1 LSLRTSAGIA
11 QVRQLS
17 AAFDLT
23 RAALY
28 KAASAEPKVAKAR
41 PAREPAPTIIS
52 NAKLLE
58 QIQPLVQEHPAWGHR
73 KVWAM
78 LRRQGTRVSRRRIW
92 AIMHQHGLTFIARAR
107 RAEPRRGTVA
117 VEEPNRRWCSD
128 MTTVWTRK
136 DGWVAVTPVVDCGCR
151 SALQIGISKAQD
163 APAILAP
170 LGTALEDVFQDPS
183 AVPEE
188 LELRTDHGS
197 VFTGDDCDKLCTGW
211 RVSHTFAPVGRPTG
225 NAVAERFI
233 QTMKLELIW
242 LRDWEDIEELRA
254 AIEPWRRFYND
265 ERPHE
270 ALDWQTPSERRAQ
283 RLPGDRLLPAAA

>member
-1 LSLRTSAGIA
+1 MSLRTSAGIA
-11 QVRQLS
+11 QVRHLS

-23 RAALY
+23 TAALY
-28 KAASAEPKVAKAR
+28 KAASAEPKVVKAL
-41 PAREPAPTIIS
+41 PAREPATTVIS

-58 QIQPLVQEHPAWGHR
+58 RIQSLVEEHPAWGHR

-78 LRRQGTRVSRRRIW
+78 LRRQGTRVARRRIW

-117 VEEPNRRWCSD
+117 VEQPNRRWCSD

-151 SALQIGISKAQD
+151 SALEIGVSKAQD

-170 LGTALEDVFQDPS
+170 LQRALEHAFGEPGV
-183 AVPEE
+183 VPDDM
-188 LELRTDHGS
+188 ELRTDHGS
-197 VFTGDDCDKLCTGW
+197 VYTGDDCDKLCKAW
-211 RVSHTFAPVGRPTG
+211 NLDHTFAPIGRPTG

-233 QTMKLELIW
+233 QTLKLEVIW
-242 LRDWEDIEELRA
+242 LRDWEDMEEVRA
-254 AIEPWRRFYND
+254 AVEVWRHFYND

-270 ALDWQTPSERRAQ
+270 ALDWQTPSERRAE
-283 RLPGDRLLPAAA
+283 RLEGTRVLPVAA

>member
-1 LSLRTSAGIA
+1 MSLRTLAGIA
-11 QVRQLS
+11 QVRHLS
-17 AAFDLT
+17 AAFDMT

-28 KAASAEPKVAKAR
+28 KAASDEPKL
-41 PAREPAPTIIS
+41 ARERPCREQAPTVIS
-52 NAKLLE
+52 NARLLE
-58 QIQPLVQEHPAWGHR
+58 EIEPLVREHPAWGHR

-78 LRRQGTRVSRRRIW
+78 LRRRGILVARRRIW
-92 AIMHQHGLTFIARAR
+92 AVMHQHGLTFIARAR
-107 RAEPRRGTVA
+107 RTEPRRGTVA
-117 VEEPNRRWCSD
+117 VEQPNRRWCSD

-151 SALQIGISKAQD
+151 SALEIGISKAQD

-170 LGTALEDVFQDPS
+170 LETALKVAFCDPC
-183 AVPEE
+183 AVPDE

-197 VFTGDDCDKLCTGW
+197 VYTGEDCEQLCKDW
-211 RVSHTFAPVGRPTG
+211 RLSHTFAPIGRPTG

-233 QTMKLELIW
+233 QTLKLELVW

-254 AIEPWRRFYND
+254 AVEPWRHFYND

-270 ALDWQTPSERRAQ
+270 ALDWQTPSERRAR
-283 RLPGDRLLPAAA
+283 RLTGDRPLPVAA

>member
-11 QVRQLS
+11 QVRHLS

-23 RAALY
+23 TAALY
-28 KAASAEPKVAKAR
+28 KAASAEPQVVKAQ
-41 PAREPAPTIIS
+41 PTREPAATIIS
-52 NAKLLE
+52 NAQLLE
-58 QIQPLVQEHPAWGHR
+58 RIQPLVEEHPAWGHR

-78 LRRQGTRVSRRRIW
+78 LRRQGTRVARRRIW

-117 VEEPNRRWCSD
+117 VEQPNRRWCSD

-136 DGWVAVTPVVDCGCR
+136 DGWIAVTPVVDCGCR

-170 LGTALEDVFQDPS
+170 LERALEQAFGEPNV
-183 AVPEE
+183 VPDDI
-188 LELRTDHGS
+188 ELRTDHGS
-197 VFTGDDCDKLCTGW
+197 VYTGDDCAKLSLAW
-211 RVSHTFAPVGRPTG
+211 KLDHTFAPIGRPTG

-233 QTMKLELIW
+233 QTLKLEVVW
-242 LRDWEDIEELRA
+242 LRDWEDMEELGA
-254 AIEPWRRFYND
+254 AIEVWRRFYND

-270 ALDWQTPSERRAQ
+270 ALDWQTPSERRAE
-283 RLPGDRLLPAAA
+283 RLEGTRVLPVAA

>member
-1 LSLRTSAGIA
+1 MSLRTSAGIA
-11 QVRQLS
+11 QVRHLS

-23 RAALY
+23 TAALY
-28 KAASAEPKVAKAR
+28 KAASAESKVVKAQ
-41 PAREPAPTIIS
+41 PVREPAATIIS

-58 QIQPLVQEHPAWGHR
+58 RIQRLIEEHPAWGHR

-78 LRRQGTRVSRRRIW
+78 LRRQGTRVARRRIW

-117 VEEPNRRWCSD
+117 VEQPNRRWCSD

-151 SALQIGISKAQD
+151 SALEIGISKAQD

-170 LGTALEDVFQDPS
+170 VERALANVFGEP
-183 AVPEE
+183 AVVPDDMEF
-188 LELRTDHGS
+188 RTDHGS
-197 VFTGDDCDKLCTGW
+197 VYTGDDCDTLSRAW
-211 RVSHTFAPVGRPTG
+211 NLDHTFAPIGRPTG

-233 QTMKLELIW
+233 QTLKLEVIW
-242 LRDWEDIEELRA
+242 LRDWEDMEELGA
-254 AIEPWRRFYND
+254 AIEVWRRFYND

-270 ALDWQTPSERRAQ
+270 ALDWQTPSERRAE
-283 RLPGDRLLPAAA
+283 RLEGARVLPVAA